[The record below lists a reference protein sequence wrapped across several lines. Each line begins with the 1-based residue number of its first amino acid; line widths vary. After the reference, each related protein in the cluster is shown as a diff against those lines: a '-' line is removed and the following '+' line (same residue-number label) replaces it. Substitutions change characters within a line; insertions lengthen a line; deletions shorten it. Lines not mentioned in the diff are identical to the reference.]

1 VRRPPLTVL
10 AFAVVVAA
18 ALLWLVVV
26 GGIYVSLLAG
36 AAVLVLA
43 TFGFASGV
51 RVAWIFLT
59 IVAVADLVYAVA
71 TWPAWGALLVNGTLL
86 VLLLAAATRRHVRAG
101 GWP

>member
-1 VRRPPLTVL
+1 ML

-18 ALLWLVVV
+18 ALLWLLVV

-36 AAVLVLA
+36 GAVLVLA
-43 TFGFASGV
+43 TFGLARGV

-71 TWPAWGALLVNGTLL
+71 TWPAWGALLVNGALL